1 MIIGVDFD
9 NTIVSYDAIFHR
21 VAVERG
27 LIPAD
32 VPRTKTA
39 VRDHLRAQG
48 KDAVFTELQGDVYG
62 PRLVGAEMFPGVREF
77 FSTCRE
83 RGVLV
88 KIISHK
94 TRHPYAGE
102 PHDLHAAARGWL
114 EHNEFFAAD
123 GVALPREEVFLE
135 PTKAAKLERI
145 AAEGCTHFIDDLPE
159 FLAEPAFPA
168 KAQRI
173 LFDPMN
179 AFPDSGVPTRVQS
192 WAEVTGHVFSS
203 APREIERDPV
213 AVAALLGRI
222 GRRLAGAVKRLS
234 GGGNNRVFE
243 VRSDT
248 GERLL
253 LKQYF
258 HSPGDSRNR
267 FEAEESFYRL
277 AANAAPD
284 QVPRSLAWDPA
295 ERLGLFE
302 FVEGRKLTAAE
313 IGREAVNT
321 AMQFFAALNCRRDSG
336 DARALPVAAEACFS
350 AEEHCAA
357 VERRVARLRAIT
369 VESPI
374 DRAAQDFIGG
384 ELVTTW
390 GEVKAAVLSHATETA
405 GWGERC
411 VSPSDFGFHNCLRR
425 ADGTLVFFDF
435 EYAGWDDP
443 AKMVG
448 DFFCQPALPA
458 PADGFE
464 AFVRATAEV
473 LALAD
478 PERFLLRCRL
488 LLPLYRVKWCG
499 IMLNE
504 FVRGERGRRAFA
516 LGADVVQER
525 KAAQLALARRHLA
538 KAQESIHGTIA

>member
-21 VAVERG
+21 VAAERG
-27 LIPAD
+27 LIPMD
-32 VPRTKTA
+32 VLRTKTA
-39 VRDHLRAQG
+39 VRDYLRAQG

-62 PRLVGAEMFPGVREF
+62 PRLVEAEIFPGVREF
-77 FSTCRE
+77 FLACRD
-83 RGVLV
+83 RGVPV

-94 TRHPYAGE
+94 TRFPYAGQ
-102 PHDLHAAARGWL
+102 PHDLHAAAQGWL
-114 EHNEFFAAD
+114 EHNEFFAVD
-123 GVALPREEVFLE
+123 GVALPRESVFLE
-135 PTKAAKLERI
+135 PSKAAKLARI

-168 KAQRI
+168 RAQRV

-179 AFPDSGVPTRVQS
+179 AFSDATGLTRLQS
-192 WAEVTGHVFSS
+192 WAEVPRHVFGNV
-203 APREIERDPV
+203 PMEIERDS
-213 AVAALLGRI
+213 AVVTALLASI
-222 GRRLAGAVKRLS
+222 GRRLGRSVLRLQ
-234 GGGNNRVFE
+234 GGGNNRVFD
-243 VRSDT
+243 VRSDA
-248 GERLL
+248 GERFL

-258 HSPGDSRNR
+258 HSAGDLRNR
-267 FEAEESFYRL
+267 FEAERAFYRL
-277 AANAAPD
+277 AASAAPG
-284 QVPRSLAWDPA
+284 QTPRALAWEP
-295 ERLGLFE
+295 EGRLGLFE
-302 FVEGRKLTAAE
+302 FIDGRKPTPAE
-313 IGREAVNT
+313 IGCDTVT
-321 AMQFFAALNCRRDSG
+321 AALGFFTALNARRDSTE
-336 DARALPVAAEACFS
+336 ARALPAAAEACFT
-350 AEEHCAA
+350 AEEHCGA
-357 VERRVARLRAIT
+357 VDQRIARLQAMPIET
-369 VESPI
+369 PI
-374 DRAAQDFIGG
+374 DREAHDFIGG
-384 ELVTTW
+384 ELAATW
-390 GEVKAAVLSHATETA
+390 AEVKEAVLSHAAETA

-425 ADGTLVFFDF
+425 PDGPLVFFDF

-443 AKMVG
+443 AKMVD